1 MEYLYKTDAKTKNL
15 GRDVKVDDVIRNTK
29 SKVKKVLTKLKSS

>member
-1 MEYLYKTDAKTKNL
+1 MEYLYKTGAKTKDL